1 MLGAGGRTMTARP
14 GAARLQPA
22 DLDERQREIAG
33 ARPGE
38 EPLNIMRTLAHNDQV
53 FKRFN
58 RFAGGLLF
66 RGELPER
73 EREIVILRVGWNCRA
88 VYEFG
93 QHTVIGRRAGLS
105 DDEIRRLCLPA
116 DRSGF
121 TGDDAVLVAMADE
134 LCDDDCVGDETWA
147 LLEKRWN
154 PAELVELVVVA
165 GTYRLVSG
173 FLNTMGVE
181 LDEGVPGWPDGVTP

>member
-1 MLGAGGRTMTARP
+1 MTARP
-14 GAARLQPA
+14 SAARLQPA
-22 DLDERQREIAG
+22 DLDERQRELAG

-38 EPLNIMRTLAHNDQV
+38 EPLNIMRTLAYNEQV

-116 DRSGF
+116 EQSGF
-121 TGDDAVLVAMADE
+121 NGDDAVLVAMADE
-134 LCDDDCVGDETWA
+134 LCADDCVGDETWA

-154 PAELVELVVVA
+154 PSELVELVVVA

-181 LDEGVPGWPDGVTP
+181 LDEGVPGWPDGVEP